1 MSNNNL
7 LVIGSGIAGLTAA
20 QAAAKNGFT
29 VHLVEKDGVLGGKA
43 ATYACKATN
52 NCAKCSACL
61 VLQVRATV
69 EAEERIKVYLHSRV
83 SRCGGQ
89 PGNYQVQLKTP
100 AGEVEIKVAGIIV
113 AAGFSPLAPEKRGE
127 LGLGWQRGVI
137 SALELEQALAREG
150 KFVKAYPGVQKIGFV
165 QCVGSRDLTLGNEY
179 CSQVCC
185 MYALR
190 LARKIKHELP
200 DSEIAV
206 FYMDIQTF
214 GRSFDKYLKEIEEV
228 AQIKLVRGIP
238 AKVFSF
244 PYEKVTVRYT
254 DSLSGRVESEQ
265 FDLLVLS
272 TAITPE
278 NELTELAQTLGI
290 EQNRFGFLA
299 NLEPGNYQSSKKGI
313 YVCGTC
319 QGPKSISDS
328 IAQAMA
334 VVGQLLT
341 DLAAR

>member
-1 MSNNNL
+1 MSNRNL

-20 QAAAKNGFT
+20 QAAAKNDFT
-29 VHLVEKDGVLGGKA
+29 VYLVEKDDVLGGKA
-43 ATYACKATN
+43 VSYACKATE

-61 VLQVRATV
+61 VLQARSAV
-69 EAEERIKVYLHSRV
+69 EADDRIKVYLNSRV
-83 SRCGGQ
+83 NSYSGQ
-89 PGNYQVQLKTP
+89 PGNFQVELNTKT
-100 AGEVEIKVAGIIV
+100 GLETIQVAGIIV

-127 LGLGWQRGVI
+127 MGLGWQKGVI
-137 SALELEQALAREG
+137 SALEMEQALAREG
-150 KFVKAYPGVQKIGFV
+150 KFTSAFPGVKKIGFV
-165 QCVGSRDLTLGNEY
+165 QCVGSRDLALGNEY

-190 LARKIKHELP
+190 LARKIKYEQP
-200 DSEIAV
+200 ETDITV

-214 GRSFDKYLKEIEEV
+214 GRSFDKYMKEIEEV
-228 AQIKLVRGIP
+228 AQIRLLRGIP

-254 DSLSGRVESEQ
+254 DSLSGQVESDQ
-265 FDLLVLS
+265 YDLLVLS

-278 NELTELAQTLGI
+278 YELAALASTLGI
-290 EQNRFGFLA
+290 EQNRFGFIA
-299 NLEPGNYQSSKKGI
+299 SQGPGNFRTSRPGI

-328 IAQAMA
+328 MAQARA
-334 VVGQLLT
+334 VIGQLLA
-341 DLAAR
+341 DLY